1 MNTSVTFQAAEG
13 SMLMYKFLEST
24 LKVIIVGFMIVLS
37 GAMREE
43 IIIVW
48 QLMLSIIVNC

>member
-1 MNTSVTFQAAEG
+1 MNTSVTFQAAQG
-13 SMLMYKFLEST
+13 SMLIYKFLEGI

-43 IIIVW
+43 IIIVK

>member
-48 QLMLSIIVNC
+48 QLLLSIIVNC